1 MKALLK
7 ITDASGRQWEQVLVA
22 GATFTIGRAP
32 DNEIVLDDPHASRHH
47 AHIRFSDDGEFLI
60 VDGSYVNGEIHRS
73 GNKVYVNGEEKL
85 DHALQNGDRITI
97 GKSLIKFKQPRKP
110 QKPPAWPDNT
120 LKGNRESYTID
131 RSRPFAYGRIS
142 VFFKGLDQ
150 KGDHVCIKVFRDPPR
165 TFRKSLLQEFLREVT
180 AQMTIKHPNILP
192 IKDFGVGTADNP
204 APFLVL
210 PMCEEGDLRSLM
222 KSRSFMPL
230 NSALPILEQI
240 ALALDHAHACG
251 FIHGDIKPE
260 NILLTEQAGHCYL
273 SDFGMSKYFQIVER
287 MSVSGDIYERGGGG
301 TTSYL
306 SPEEIDE
313 GRQSPR
319 SDIYALAIV
328 AYELL
333 TGSLPFDV
341 SVPPFKQMR
350 QKIDGKLMDPFQVN
364 AALPQSTRD
373 ALLQALNVDSE
384 KRPGSAF
391 EFFQNLT
398 RGVPVGQ
405 RPTDPGNSDGR
416 KKFWTSWEPSTKAA
430 IITAL
435 IAALAG
441 IITAIIAIIPQLR
454 K

>member
-1 MKALLK
+1 MALLK
-7 ITDASGRQWEQVLVA
+7 ITDASGRQSQQKLA
-22 GATFTIGRAP
+22 SQTTCTIGRGP
-32 DNEIVLDDPHASRHH
+32 DNQIVLDDPRVSRYH
-47 AHIRFSDDGEFLI
+47 AHIRPDDDGTFVI
-60 VDGSYVNGEIHRS
+60 IDG
-73 GNKVYVNGEEKL
+73 VYVNGQIHRSANMIYINGEQKFEHVL
-85 DHALQNGDRITI
+85 ENGDRVTI
-97 GKSLIKFKQPRKP
+97 GASTIRFEQRRGELT
-110 QKPPAWPDNT
+110 AALDSDNP

-142 VFFKGLDQ
+142 IFFEGLDQ
-150 KGDHVCIKVFRDPPR
+150 KGETVCIKVFRDPPR
-165 TFRKSLLQEFLREVT
+165 TFRKSLFQEFLREVT

-192 IKDFGVGTADNP
+192 IRDFGVGTSNNP

-222 KSRSFMPL
+222 KSRSFMPI

-240 ALALDHAHACG
+240 ALAIDHAHSCG

-260 NILLTEQAGHCYL
+260 NILLAEQATHCYL
-273 SDFGMSKYFQIVER
+273 SDFGMSKYFQILEM
-287 MSVSGDIYERGGGG
+287 MSVSAEIPERGGGG
-301 TTSYL
+301 TTYYL
-306 SPEEIDE
+306 SPEQIDE

-319 SDIYALAIV
+319 SDIYSFAIV

-333 TGSLPFDV
+333 TGMLPFDV

-350 QKIDGKLMDPFQVN
+350 QKIDGKLIDPFQVN

-373 ALLQALNVDSE
+373 ALLQALNVDSD
-384 KRPGSAF
+384 KRPASAF

-398 RGVPVGQ
+398 RGVPTERSPVEP
-405 RPTDPGNSDGR
+405 RDSDGR
-416 KKFWTSWEPSTKAA
+416 KNLWTSFEPGTKVA

-441 IITAIIAIIPQLR
+441 IITAIIKIIPELR

>member
-1 MKALLK
+1 MALLK
-7 ITDASGRQWEQVLVA
+7 ITDASGRQSHQSLA
-22 GATFTIGRAP
+22 SQTTCTIGRAP
-32 DNEIVLDDPHASRHH
+32 DNQIVLDDPRASRYH
-47 AHIRFSDDGEFLI
+47 AHIRPEDDGSFVI
-60 VDGSYVNGEIHRS
+60 IDGVDVNGEIHRS
-73 GNKVYVNGEEKL
+73 ANKIYINGEQSFEHRL
-85 DHALQNGDRITI
+85 ENGDRITI
-97 GKSLIKFKQPRKP
+97 GASTITFELEERR
-110 QKPPAWPDNT
+110 ADMYDNT

-150 KGDHVCIKVFRDPPR
+150 KGDTVCIKVFRDPPK
-165 TFRKSLLQEFLREVT
+165 TSKKSLLPEFLREVT

-192 IKDFGVGTADNP
+192 IRDFGVGTSQ
-204 APFLVL
+204 PFLVL

-222 KSRSFMPL
+222 KARSFMPL

-240 ALALDHAHACG
+240 ALAIDHAHACG

-260 NILLTEQAGHCYL
+260 NILLTEKTAHCYL
-273 SDFGMSKYFQIVER
+273 SDFGMSKYFQIVEM
-287 MSVSGDIYERGGGG
+287 MSSGADLTDRGGGG
-301 TTSYL
+301 TTYYL
-306 SPEEIDE
+306 SPEQIDE

-319 SDIYALAIV
+319 SDIYSFAIV

-333 TGSLPFDV
+333 TGMLPFDQ

-373 ALLQALNVDSE
+373 ALLQALNVESD

-398 RGVPVGQ
+398 RGVPTPQ
-405 RPTDPGNSDGR
+405 RPVEPGDSDSR
-416 KKFWTSWEPSTKAA
+416 KKRWASLEPGTKVA

-441 IITAIIAIIPQLR
+441 IITAIIKIIPELR